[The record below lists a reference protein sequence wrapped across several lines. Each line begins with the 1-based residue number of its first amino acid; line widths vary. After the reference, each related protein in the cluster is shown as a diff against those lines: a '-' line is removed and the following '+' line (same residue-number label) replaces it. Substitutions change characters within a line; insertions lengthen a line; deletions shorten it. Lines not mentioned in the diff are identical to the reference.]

1 MERQSVP
8 VHAREVAVVPTGSNL
23 QATRRR
29 STPHVGS
36 KRVTGVRRPRRQGV
50 PGDRLPPSR
59 GPRGLLQH
67 HPQAASTE
75 PEIKM
80 LDGVPQ
86 VRMLEYPEEGRI
98 STVIPL
104 NELPG
109 IDHALDMALSR
120 QFPEFEVGWIEELS
134 ESGSQ
139 SDDRGETPDHSLPNS
154 EPESESTIAG
164 EQYDGN
170 AFDSD
175 NSSHIAVEPSD
186 SEGNS
191 TNSRDRTVGRSHEP
205 NHPEPGKG
213 DPLIH
218 NDAAVNVN
226 NSTSNKNPTW
236 RRYHVGTHNP
246 GD

>member
-1 MERQSVP
+1 
-8 VHAREVAVVPTGSNL
+8 
-23 QATRRR
+23 
-29 STPHVGS
+29 
-36 KRVTGVRRPRRQGV
+36 
-50 PGDRLPPSR
+50 
-59 GPRGLLQH
+59 
-67 HPQAASTE
+67 
-75 PEIKM
+75 
-80 LDGVPQ
+80 
-86 VRMLEYPEEGRI
+86 
-98 STVIPL
+98 
-104 NELPG
+104 
-109 IDHALDMALSR
+109 MALSR
-120 QFPEFEVGWIEELS
+120 QFPEFEVGRIEELS
-134 ESGSQ
+134 SQGSQ
-139 SDDRGETPDHSLPNS
+139 SDDRGGTPDHSLPNS
-154 EPESESTIAG
+154 EPESQSTIAG